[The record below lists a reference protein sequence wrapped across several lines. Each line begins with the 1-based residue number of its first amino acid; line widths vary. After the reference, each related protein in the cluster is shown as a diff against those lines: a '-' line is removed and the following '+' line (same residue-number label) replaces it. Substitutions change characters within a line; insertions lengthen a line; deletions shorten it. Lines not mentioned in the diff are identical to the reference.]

1 MCAERFILLDTQVN
15 EIEVDIESFDIDTLW
30 ELHLFVMECSK
41 GKQDEKPID
50 DHAAAFPEV

>member
-41 GKQDEKPID
+41 GK
-50 DHAAAFPEV
+50 